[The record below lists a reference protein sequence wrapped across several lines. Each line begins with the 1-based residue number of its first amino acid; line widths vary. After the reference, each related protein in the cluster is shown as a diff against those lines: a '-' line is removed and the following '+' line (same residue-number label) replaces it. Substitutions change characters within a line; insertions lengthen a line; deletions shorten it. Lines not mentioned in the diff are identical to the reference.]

1 MVIEELRKDGIA
13 SLTGEGDITGFQRAA
28 HTLSGNR
35 RRISGVVHPPCA
47 IIIVQ
52 VVIRFMRTDSDR
64 GAIIFM
70 SCHGYAWL
78 EVHAPAC
85 AQKKID
91 PAGRSIRAGECL
103 GSVAS
108 GRTSLDHRGDSPV
121 LGNNPVGVIP
131 QLRNTS

>member
-52 VVIRFMRTDSDR
+52 VVIRFMRTDSNR

-78 EVHAPAC
+78 EVHAPAW

-91 PAGRSIRAGECL
+91 PAGRS
-103 GSVAS
+103 SVQESAWV
-108 GRTSLDHRGDSPV
+108 RWRQAAHHWTTVVTL
-121 LGNNPVGVIP
+121 
-131 QLRNTS
+131 Q